1 MSKAALVG
9 VVAAA
14 SIAAIAVAVAAQSQQ
29 RADSVVSDQD
39 LEALGRMLSSEN
51 PTGSVR
57 LWVEQCWT
65 QLRARRRGQSI
76 YARITAGQGWGP
88 QDSKRPVSTEN
99 PATGLALM
107 VARLVLL
114 GHELSNLPARKFF
127 EPAQQDKA
135 YTVATKARAKIAS
148 GLPITPQERRL
159 LGYRSSADDVRR
171 RWAADGSKFLAVID
185 GVEFWT

>member
-1 MSKAALVG
+1 MSKAAIAG
-9 VVAAA
+9 MVAAA
-14 SIAAIAVAVAAQSQQ
+14 SVAAIALAVAAQSQQ
-29 RADSVVSDQD
+29 RADTVSDQD

-114 GHELSNLPARKFF
+114 GHELSSLPARKFF

-159 LGYRSSADDVRR
+159 LGYKSSADDVRR